1 MYVSL
6 SDDPNVM
13 LVVTVQGDA
22 VYRIKQFVWLCTLSP
37 FLLIEKHDE
46 KNNFSVWDLLSISL
60 VFIFEKILEN
70 KEHRQHQKLQYT
82 KY

>member
-1 MYVSL
+1 MYVSV

-13 LVVTVQGDA
+13 LVVTVQGDG
-22 VYRIKQFVWLCTLSP
+22 VYRIKQFVWMCTLSP

-46 KNNFSVWDLLSISL
+46 KNNFRDLLSISL

-70 KEHRQHQKLQYT
+70 KEHRQRQKLQYT